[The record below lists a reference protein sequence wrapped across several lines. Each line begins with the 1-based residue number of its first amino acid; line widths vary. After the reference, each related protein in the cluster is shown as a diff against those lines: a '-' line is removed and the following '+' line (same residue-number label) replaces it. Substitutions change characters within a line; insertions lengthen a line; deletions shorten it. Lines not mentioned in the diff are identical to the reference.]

1 VKLKKAIFFDRDGV
15 LIHAPIKNNKP
26 ISIQNIKE
34 LKFCMGIKKLCKF
47 YKKNYLLIMV
57 TNQPDFVKKKNTKKN
72 ITEINQYIKKMLDLD
87 SIYVSY
93 SDNDKNND
101 RKPNSGMLL
110 KAKKKHKIDLYES
123 YMIGDRWRDI
133 GAGNSANCTTIF
145 IDRKYHEKL
154 KYKPNHII
162 SKLKTIFSIIKR

>member
-1 VKLKKAIFFDRDGV
+1 MKLKKAIFFDRDGV

-57 TNQPDFVKKKNTKKN
+57 TNQPDFVRKKNTKKN

-110 KAKKKHKIDLYES
+110 KAKKK
-123 YMIGDRWRDI
+123 
-133 GAGNSANCTTIF
+133 T
-145 IDRKYHEKL
+145 
-154 KYKPNHII
+154 
-162 SKLKTIFSIIKR
+162 

>member
-1 VKLKKAIFFDRDGV
+1 MPDVDIDFFDRDGV

-26 ISIQNIKE
+26 ISIQNIKK

-57 TNQPDFVKKKNTKKN
+57 TNQPDFVRKKNTKKN

-110 KAKKKHKIDLYES
+110 KAKKKHKIE
-123 YMIGDRWRDI
+123 
-133 GAGNSANCTTIF
+133 NTNF
-145 IDRKYHEKL
+145 Q
-154 KYKPNHII
+154 
-162 SKLKTIFSIIKR
+162 FF